1 MGLAK
6 AVVFVDEEQN
16 VSLVASKLDCS
27 LSIDYFLNEMQSS
40 SNEGF
45 HV

>member
-6 AVVFVDEEQN
+6 AVGFVDEEEN
-16 VSLVASKLDCS
+16 VSLVALKLDCS
-27 LSIDYFLNEMQSS
+27 LSIDNFFNEMQSS